1 MLTYVIS
8 TIALAISFLAL
19 IVSIFS
25 HINSVKQTRIMQERL
40 NEQTKHKFTDDPINA
55 YTEKLD
61 RIGSSIDRVAIA
73 IKKNNTQQ

>member
-25 HINSVKQTRIMQERL
+25 HINSVKQTRIMQEQL

-55 YTEKLD
+55 YTVKLD

-73 IKKNNTQQ
+73 IKENNTQQ

>member
-1 MLTYVIS
+1 MFSYIIS
-8 TIALAISFLAL
+8 ITALIISFLAL

-25 HINSVKQTRIMQERL
+25 HINSVKQTRIMQEQL

-55 YTEKLD
+55 YTVKLD

-73 IKKNNTQQ
+73 IKENNTQQ

>member
-8 TIALAISFLAL
+8 TIALVISFLAL

-25 HINSVKQTRIMQERL
+25 HINRVKQTRIMQEQL

-55 YTEKLD
+55 YTVKLD

-73 IKKNNTQQ
+73 IKENNTQQ

>member
-8 TIALAISFLAL
+8 TIALEISFLAL

-25 HINSVKQTRIMQERL
+25 HINSVKQTRIMQEQL

-55 YTEKLD
+55 YTVKLD